1 MDVKTMHE
9 QPAENKNKQ
18 AMEKR
23 KENTRAIIA
32 DRQRNNQAFGISSNA
47 DGAFGIRKSAKII
60 KDNALDVKDTA
71 GDINRNIRAFA
82 KNTRK
87 EIKEGIKDIVKD
99 AKKMAVS
106 DAKAMADYGKS
117 GAIRAQIKKTVREAA
132 PPKIHIKNVIRKAR
146 IKEMLQSGGD
156 MQQMTKN
163 VCRAGV
169 NAITSTLQY
178 IARCI
183 LKGCMLVVKKLLII
197 MGPVVGIFFLF
208 AFLLLYCA
216 NGSRSG
222 LRLNVP
228 ETGKLDGVRIDMQG
242 IETNAWYTTK
252 NPFHQ
257 SGYGMVPRKS
267 SGKGNCTCYAWGRRA
282 EITGEAPN
290 LSTGNASAWYDYNRK
305 NKIYQYGSVPKPGA
319 VCCWKGGSD
328 GSGHVAIVETVDAD
342 GSFTISESSWTRFF
356 FRTRSGMTAD
366 HMDEGNLIFQ
376 GFIYLDA
383 YESAPKS
390 VQTTITEKK
399 PEPKQEKGV
408 S

>member
-1 MDVKTMHE
+1 MDIKTMHE

-60 KDNALDVKDTA
+60 KDNALDVKDTVENLK
-71 GDINRNIRAFA
+71 GDIKDYV
-82 KNTRK
+82 KNTRSS
-87 EIKEGIKDIVKD
+87 IQNAKDV
-99 AKKMAVS
+99 KKMAVS
-106 DAKAMADYGKS
+106 DLKATVDYGKT
-117 GAIRAQIKKTVREAA
+117 GGNLIRAGIKKTAHEAA
-132 PPKIHIKNVIRKAR
+132 PPKIHMKNVIRKAR
-146 IKEMLQSGGD
+146 IKELLQSSGN
-156 MQQMTKN
+156 MNQMTEN
-163 VCRAGV
+163 VCKAGI

-228 ETGKLDGVRIDMQG
+228 ETGKLDGVRVDMQG

-390 VQTTITEKK
+390 VQTTITEMKS
-399 PEPKQEKGV
+399 EPKQEKGV

>member
-1 MDVKTMHE
+1 MDIKTMHE

-23 KENTRAIIA
+23 KENTRAFFA

-60 KDNALDVKDTA
+60 KDNALDVKDTVENLK
-71 GDINRNIRAFA
+71 GDIKDYV
-82 KNTRK
+82 KNTRSS
-87 EIKEGIKDIVKD
+87 IQNAKDV
-99 AKKMAVS
+99 KKMAVS
-106 DAKAMADYGKS
+106 DLKATVDYGKT
-117 GAIRAQIKKTVREAA
+117 GGNLIRAGIKKTAHEAA
-132 PPKIHIKNVIRKAR
+132 PPKIHMKNVIR
-146 IKEMLQSGGD
+146 
-156 MQQMTKN
+156 
-163 VCRAGV
+163 

-228 ETGKLDGVRIDMQG
+228 ETGKLDGVRVDMQG

-319 VCCWKGGSD
+319 
-328 GSGHVAIVETVDAD
+328 
-342 GSFTISESSWTRFF
+342 F
-356 FRTRSGMTAD
+356 
-366 HMDEGNLIFQ
+366 
-376 GFIYLDA
+376 
-383 YESAPKS
+383 
-390 VQTTITEKK
+390 
-399 PEPKQEKGV
+399 
-408 S
+408 